1 MSNMKEEKR
10 KVQMTGGS
18 TLIISLPI
26 GWTRE
31 AGISQGDEVTLRWQ
45 EDKSILLTAEP
56 KKKLG
61 ISRAII
67 KLFPDEKPEDIL
79 RLLIAHYLVG
89 YDIIKLVSQ
98 EGFNTQDRKWIK
110 DTVRQM
116 LIGLEVV
123 EESGDELILQSL
135 LNYEELNL
143 EKAIQRMSRIIK
155 SIQKDSIKA
164 LQGDIALARDVIQRD
179 NEVDRFYL
187 LIVRQLKAALRD
199 PELAKKIG
207 VRRQRDCM
215 GYRLI
220 IKSMERIADHAEKIA
235 RDTIQIESINS
246 KLYAEIYGVSEL
258 SQKVFDLS
266 LESLS
271 KRDIKAAN
279 RAITD
284 AQESANLATMVSNRI
299 FKTSLSITEQ
309 TCLRSIL
316 ESLRR
321 IAEYGADIAE
331 VVINMGVKEP
341 EV

>member
-1 MSNMKEEKR
+1 MKEEKR

-26 GWTRE
+26 SWTRE
-31 AGISQGDEVTLRWQ
+31 AGINQGDEVTLRWQ
-45 EDKSILLTAEP
+45 EDKSILITTKP

-61 ISRAII
+61 MSRAII

-98 EGFNTQDRKWIK
+98 KGFNTQDRKWIK

-135 LNYEELNL
+135 LSYEELPL

-155 SIQKDSIKA
+155 SVQKDSIKA
-164 LQGDIALARDVIQRD
+164 LQGDVALARDVIQRD
-179 NEVDRFYL
+179 NEIDRFYL

-199 PELAKKIG
+199 SELANKIG
-207 VRRQRDCM
+207 VKRQRDCM

-220 IKSMERIADHAEKIA
+220 IKSMERIADHAAKIA
-235 RDTIQIESINS
+235 EDTIQIESLDS
-246 KLYAEIYGVSEL
+246 KLYEEICEVSEL

-271 KRDIKAAN
+271 TRDIKAAN
-279 RAITD
+279 RAIAK
-284 AQESANLATMVSNRI
+284 AQESSNLATMINNRI
-299 FKTSLSITEQ
+299 FKTSISMKEQ
-309 TCLRSIL
+309 IYLISIL

>member
-1 MSNMKEEKR
+1 MKEEKR

-18 TLIISLPI
+18 TLIISLPVS
-26 GWTRE
+26 WARE
-31 AGISQGDEVTLRWQ
+31 AGINQGDEVTLRWQ
-45 EDKSILLTAEP
+45 EDKSILLTAKP

-61 ISRAII
+61 VSRSII

-89 YDIIKLVSQ
+89 YDVIKLVSQ
-98 EGFNTQDRKWIK
+98 KGFNIQDRKWIK

-123 EESGDELILQSL
+123 EESGDELTLQSL
-135 LNYEELNL
+135 LNYEELPL
-143 EKAIQRMSRIIK
+143 EKAIQRMSKIIR

-164 LQGDIALARDVIQRD
+164 LQGGTALARDVIQRD
-179 NEVDRFYL
+179 SEVDRFYL

-199 PELAKKIG
+199 PELANKIG
-207 VRRQRDCM
+207 IKHQRDCM

-235 RDTIQIESINS
+235 RDTIQIESLNP
-246 KLYAEIYGVSEL
+246 KLYEEIFEVSEL
-258 SQKVFDLS
+258 SQKVFDIS

-279 RAITD
+279 RAIAE
-284 AQESANLATMVSNRI
+284 AQESSNIATMISNRI
-299 FKTSLSITEQ
+299 FKTSLSTKEQ
-309 TCLRSIL
+309 TYLRSIL

-341 EV
+341 EI

>member
-1 MSNMKEEKR
+1 MKEEKR

-18 TLIISLPI
+18 TLTISLPI
-26 GWTRE
+26 SWARE
-31 AGISQGDEVTLRWQ
+31 VGISQGDEVNLCWQ
-45 EDKSILLTAEP
+45 EDKSILLTAKP
-56 KKKLG
+56 KKKQG
-61 ISRAII
+61 MSRAVI
-67 KLFPDEKPEDIL
+67 KLFPGEKPEDIL

-89 YDIIKLVSQ
+89 YDIIDLISQ
-98 EGFNTQDRKWIK
+98 KWFNTQDRKWIK
-110 DTVRQM
+110 DTVRQR

-123 EESGDELILQSL
+123 EESGEELILQSL
-135 LNYEELNL
+135 LNYEDLNL

-155 SIQKDSIKA
+155 SIQKDSIRA

-179 NEVDRFYL
+179 DEVDRFYL

-207 VRRQRDCM
+207 IRGPRDCM

-235 RDTIQIESINS
+235 RDAIQIGYLNP
-246 KLYAEIYGVSEL
+246 EIYTEISGVSEL
-258 SQKVFDLS
+258 AQNVFDIS

-271 KRDIKAAN
+271 KRDLKTAN
-279 RAITD
+279 RAI
-284 AQESANLATMVSNRI
+284 AESKETANLATMISNRI

-309 TCLRSIL
+309 ICLSSVL

-321 IAEYGADIAE
+321 MAEYGEGIAE
-331 VVINMGVKEP
+331 IVINMVVKEP

>member
-1 MSNMKEEKR
+1 MKEEKR

-26 GWTRE
+26 SWTRE
-31 AGISQGDEVTLRWQ
+31 AGINQGDEVTLRWQ
-45 EDKSILLTAEP
+45 EDKSILLTAKP
-56 KKKLG
+56 KKKQGL
-61 ISRAII
+61 SRAII

-98 EGFNTQDRKWIK
+98 KGFNTQDRKWIK

-123 EESGDELILQSL
+123 EESGEDLILQSL
-135 LNYEELNL
+135 LNYEELPL

-155 SIQKDSIKA
+155 SIQRDSIKA

-179 NEVDRFYL
+179 SEVDRFYL

-199 PELAKKIG
+199 PELANKIG
-207 VRRQRDCM
+207 IKRQRDCM

-235 RDTIQIESINS
+235 RDAIQIESLNS
-246 KLYAEIYGVSEL
+246 KLYGEICEVSEL

-279 RAITD
+279 RAIAE
-284 AQESANLATMVSNRI
+284 AQESSNLATMISNRI
-299 FKTSLSITEQ
+299 FKTSISTKEQ
-309 TCLRSIL
+309 TYLRSIL

>member
-1 MSNMKEEKR
+1 MKEEKR

-26 GWTRE
+26 SWTRE
-31 AGISQGDEVTLRWQ
+31 AGINQGDELTLRWQ
-45 EDKSILLTAEP
+45 EDKSILLTTKP
-56 KKKLG
+56 KKKLEM
-61 ISRAII
+61 SRAII

-89 YDIIKLVSQ
+89 YDVIKLVSQ
-98 EGFNTQDRKWIK
+98 KGFNTQDRKWIK

-135 LNYEELNL
+135 LNYEELPL
-143 EKAIQRMSRIIK
+143 EKAIQRMSKIIK
-155 SIQKDSIKA
+155 SVQKDSIKA

-207 VRRQRDCM
+207 IRRQRDCM

-220 IKSMERIADHAEKIA
+220 IKNMERIADHAEKIA
-235 RDTIQIESINS
+235 RDTIQIESLNS
-246 KLYAEIYGVSEL
+246 KLYGEICGVSEL

-279 RAITD
+279 RAI
-284 AQESANLATMVSNRI
+284 AKAHESSNLATMISNRV
-299 FKTSLSITEQ
+299 FKTSLSTKEQ
-309 TCLRSIL
+309 TYLRSIL

-341 EV
+341 EI

>member
-1 MSNMKEEKR
+1 MKEEKR

-26 GWTRE
+26 SWARE
-31 AGISQGDEVTLRWQ
+31 VGINQGDEVTLRWQ
-45 EDKSILLTAEP
+45 EDKSILLTAKP

-61 ISRAII
+61 ISRSII
-67 KLFPDEKPEDIL
+67 KLFPDERPEDIL

-89 YDIIKLVSQ
+89 YDIIKLISQ
-98 EGFNTQDRKWIK
+98 KGFNTQDRKWIK

-116 LIGLEVV
+116 LIGMEVV
-123 EESGDELILQSL
+123 EESGDELTLQSL
-135 LNYEELNL
+135 LNYEELPL

-155 SIQKDSIKA
+155 SAQRDSIKA

-199 PELAKKIG
+199 SELANKIG
-207 VRRQRDCM
+207 VKRQRDCM

-220 IKSMERIADHAEKIA
+220 IKSMERIADHAAKIA
-235 RDTIQIESINS
+235 GDAIQIESLNS
-246 KLYAEIYGVSEL
+246 KLYEEIFEVSEL

-271 KRDIKAAN
+271 NRDIKAAN
-279 RAITD
+279 RAIAK
-284 AQESANLATMVSNRI
+284 AQESSNLATMINNRI
-299 FKTSLSITEQ
+299 FKTSLSMKDQIY
-309 TCLRSIL
+309 LISIL

-321 IAEYGADIAE
+321 IAEYGEDIAE

>member
-1 MSNMKEEKR
+1 MGKMKEEKR
-10 KVQMTGGS
+10 KVQVTGGS

-26 GWTRE
+26 SWARE
-31 AGISQGDEVTLRWQ
+31 AGIHQGDEVTLRWQ
-45 EDKSILLTAEP
+45 EDKSILLTARP

-61 ISRAII
+61 VSRAII

-89 YDIIKLVSQ
+89 YDVIKLVSQ
-98 EGFNTQDRKWIK
+98 KGFNTRDRKWIK

-123 EESGDELILQSL
+123 EESGEELTLQSL
-135 LNYEELNL
+135 LNYEELPL
-143 EKAIQRMSRIIK
+143 EKAVQRMSKIIR

-164 LQGDIALARDVIQRD
+164 LQGGTALARDVIQRD
-179 NEVDRFYL
+179 SEVDRFYL

-199 PELAKKIG
+199 PEIANKIG
-207 VRRQRDCM
+207 INRQRDCM

-235 RDTIQIESINS
+235 RDAIQIESLNS
-246 KLYAEIYGVSEL
+246 NLYEEICEVSEL
-258 SQKVFDLS
+258 SQNVFDLS

-279 RAITD
+279 RAIAE
-284 AQESANLATMVSNRI
+284 AQESSNLATMISNRI
-299 FKTSLSITEQ
+299 FKNSISTKEQ
-309 TCLRSIL
+309 TYLRSIL

-341 EV
+341 EI